1 MLSQDYTPK
10 VNEYRQ
16 VEGSL
21 PGGDKAMGY
30 TLRPPT
36 NRDLITIE
44 SIAKE
49 SSSNIESQLRIF
61 SLLSWLKYE
70 TLLDLDAESVEVMA
84 AALELFPVFRNKAG

>member
-1 MLSQDYTPK
+1 MLSQDNTPK

-21 PGGDKAMGY
+21 PGGDKAIGY

-49 SSSNIESQLRIF
+49 SSSHIESQLRIF
-61 SLLSWLKYE
+61 SLLSGLKYE
-70 TLLDLDAESVEVMA
+70 VLLDLDAESVEVMA
-84 AALELFPVFRNKAG
+84 AALELFPVFRNKG